1 MSLLSLK
8 GLATHG
14 RSAFGRL
21 RPMLPRFLRGLG
33 YLAYVL
39 LVLVVFGLA
48 AYTSFSL
55 FVRSGVTTV
64 PSVLGMSSSDAAALL
79 ADQGLTMRGGSGED
93 SGRYDD
99 KVPAGRVARQ
109 NPDPR
114 TLVKR
119 GRPVTVVLS
128 RGPRRVQ
135 VPDLT
140 GKNLPAA
147 QASISGTGLGLG
159 RILGV
164 LPPDPQTA
172 ADSVV
177 EQDPEPGAA
186 VAPGTGVNVL
196 LAMASPGDRYVMPD
210 LVYRNYEAVR
220 PYFEQLGFKLGN
232 VKFERYEGVAAGVI
246 LRQFPLPGHPVSR
259 DEAIS
264 LVVATAD
271 GAP

>member
-1 MSLLSLK
+1 MLS
-8 GLATHG
+8 
-14 RSAFGRL
+14 RL
-21 RPMLPRFLRGLG
+21 LRGMG
-33 YLAYVL
+33 CLAYVL
-39 LVLVVFGLA
+39 LILVIFGLA

-64 PSVLGMSSSDAAALL
+64 PSVVGLSQTDAANLL
-79 ADQGLTMRGGSGED
+79 ADQGLTLKGGEGS
-93 SGRYDD
+93 SRYDD

-119 GRPVTVVLS
+119 GQPVLVVLS
-128 RGPRRVQ
+128 LGPRRVQ

-140 GKNLPAA
+140 GKNLTGA
-147 QASISGTGLGLG
+147 QSAISGTGLALG
-159 RILGV
+159 RILGAIAPNHEAAGTV
-164 LPPDPQTA
+164 L
-172 ADSVV
+172 
-177 EQDPEPGAA
+177 EQDPDPGAA
-186 VAPGTGVNVL
+186 VAPATGVDLL
-196 LAMASPGDRYVMPD
+196 LAMGTPSERYVMPD
-210 LVYRNYEAVR
+210 LVSRNYEAVR
-220 PYFEQLGFKLGN
+220 PYFDQIGFKLGN

-259 DEAIS
+259 EDAIS